1 MTENKP
7 TAFSDCAAPGDC
19 ECLKRGY
26 QHERETCAVPNVT
39 AAMQALGMLVIN
51 NDGPELLA
59 TNYWGLEHAAK
70 GLFFVSI
77 NAGCVRLLMPPAHE
91 NALPD
96 MIAARSVVLTRG
108 AYDGKEAVEILF
120 DDDTD
125 DPFAIFLD
133 ISQFDR
139 IWPPD
144 EDGMTIDFA
153 IYVKGGMVWSHK
165 CHLRRTATLPLLTP
179 WPEAIDTSDIPEA
192 SEAWFQKAKRQEPTP
207 KTTGSRQAYLIDS
220 TARTV
225 EPVTF
230 ETLADM
236 HTLIGG
242 DIEVACQWP
251 NGDVLYVDEE
261 GLLKPDRHFFSIPE
275 RRDQLLVGNGL
286 LVGREEEGEQFPA
299 GYTTHPPTMSLADL
313 TRRVTFL
320 GRR

>member
-1 MTENKP
+1 MIDRSTEL
-7 TAFSDCAAPGDC
+7 A
-19 ECLKRGY
+19 
-26 QHERETCAVPNVT
+26 
-39 AAMQALGMLVIN
+39 MLVMT
-51 NDGPELLA
+51 NDGAELVS
-59 TNYWGLEHAAK
+59 TNYWELQHAAI

-77 NAGCVRLLMPPAHE
+77 NAGCVRLLMPPVHE
-91 NALPD
+91 NSLPD
-96 MIAARSVVLTRG
+96 MIAARSVVLTQG
-108 AYDGKEAVEILF
+108 LYEGKPAVEILF

-153 IYVKGGMVWSHK
+153 IYLKGGKVWASK
-165 CHLRRTATLPLLTP
+165 CHLRRSATLPLLTP
-179 WPEAIDTSDIPEA
+179 WHEAIDTSDIPEA
-192 SEAWFQKAKRQEPTP
+192 GEEWFQQAERRDPKRQTS
-207 KTTGSRQAYLIDS
+207 GSRQAYLIDA
-220 TARTV
+220 TACTV
-225 EPVTF
+225 SAVTF

-236 HTLIGG
+236 HKLIGG
-242 DIEVACQWP
+242 YVEGAYQWP
-251 NGDVLYVDEE
+251 NGDVLFVDEE

-275 RRDQLLVGNGL
+275 RRDQSLAGNGL
-286 LVGREEEGEQFPA
+286 MVGREEEGEQFPG